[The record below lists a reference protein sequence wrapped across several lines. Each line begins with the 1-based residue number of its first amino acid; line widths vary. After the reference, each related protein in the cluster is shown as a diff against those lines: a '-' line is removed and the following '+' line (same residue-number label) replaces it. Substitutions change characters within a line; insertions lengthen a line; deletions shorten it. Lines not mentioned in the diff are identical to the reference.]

1 MNSPEIVAALREH
14 APEAPG
20 ELYDSQADSLYQ
32 YCWLMLRNRET
43 AQVAVRDAIVAGEA
57 HIGRLADPELLKPW
71 LFALARVEC
80 SRRPAAPPGETDEPL
95 ARPQQPDADLRVMAW
110 NSVMSLEPAEREALD
125 LVSRH
130 GMGAGEVALVLDMAP
145 SDIREL
151 LEAAR
156 QHLEQALAAEI
167 LVARPSHECAGRID
181 AMPGWAGTVT
191 PEIRERLLRHG
202 GLCPV
207 CLPHLPRN
215 VSAARV
221 FSLIPRPALTR
232 AARARVLNC
241 FSDPQL
247 AGYRTFAAARLA
259 AFDGAG
265 FPVPG
270 PVPDLP
276 GGGYGA
282 EAGAT
287 APAGAGVASGAGSRS
302 VTGGGSR
309 AGGGRGSKTGGQRG
323 GGKRLVAGLGAA
335 AAAAGVAAAFVFGG
349 LSGNGVLNGGSQAL
363 SAGGGASQGAGAGP
377 GLPGATRTAVGDSI
391 RRPDPGNSVAAAS
404 HGPSVTGH
412 GLAVPAS
419 ASAAIPIVVPA
430 RLPQR
435 GLSATPLPG
444 LPGTTIPYQSPTPSP
459 SPSGQLQVSTGSLSL
474 GTRSRGRIVLTAAG
488 GSVSWT
494 ASPSGNV
501 TLSETGGQLS
511 AGQSVTVVVTVTRQ
525 NGAAGNATVTFDPGS
540 TSVAISWAATVSS
553 SPPPT
558 GSPPPSSPPAGGSP
572 PPGPSG
578 SPRPSR
584 SPGPS
589 RSPRPSRSPH
599 PSPSPSPPSSP
610 SVPPPPSPSPS
621 AGPSVSGTPSAHRSA
636 SSRR

>member
-14 APEAPG
+14 VPEAPG

-57 HIGRLADPELLKPW
+57 HIGRLADPELLRPW

-80 SRRPAAPPGETDEPL
+80 GRRPAAPPGETDEPI

-130 GMGAGEVALVLDMAP
+130 RMGAGEVALVLDTAP

-167 LVARPSHECAGRID
+167 LVARPSHECAGRTD
-181 AMPGWAGTVT
+181 AMHGWAGTVT
-191 PEIRERLLRHG
+191 PETRERLLRHG

-232 AARARVLNC
+232 AARARVLTC

-259 AFDGAG
+259 AFDAAG

-276 GGGYGA
+276 ASGYGA
-282 EAGAT
+282 EAGVT
-287 APAGAGVASGAGSRS
+287 AGTGAGVASGAGSRS
-302 VTGGGSR
+302 GTGGGSR
-309 AGGGRGSKTGGQRG
+309 NRGGRGSRTEGERGSRAGGERG
-323 GGKRLVAGLGAA
+323 GGKRLFAGLGAA
-335 AAAAGVAAAFVFGG
+335 AAAAAAGIAAAFVFGG
-349 LSGNGVLNGGSQAL
+349 LGGNGVLNGGTQAL
-363 SAGGGASQGAGAGP
+363 SAGGRASQVAGAEP

-391 RRPDPGNSVAAAS
+391 RRPDPGNSGAAAS
-404 HGPSVTGH
+404 HGPSVAGH

-419 ASAAIPIVVPA
+419 ASAAIPIVVPPL
-430 RLPQR
+430 LPQR
-435 GLSATPLPG
+435 GVSATPLPG
-444 LPGTTIPYQSPTPSP
+444 LPGSTIPYQSPTPSP
-459 SPSGQLQVSTGSLSL
+459 SQSGQLQVSKSSLSL
-474 GTRSRGRIVLTAAG
+474 GTRSRGRIVLTNAG

-494 ASPSGNV
+494 AGPSGNV
-501 TLSETGGQLS
+501 TLSETSGQLS
-511 AGQSVTVVVTVTRQ
+511 TGQSVTLVITVTRQ
-525 NGAAGNATVTFDPGS
+525 NGAAGDATVTFDPGA
-540 TSVAISWAATVSS
+540 TSVAITWAATASS
-553 SPPPT
+553 PPPPT
-558 GSPPPSSPPAGGSP
+558 GSPPPS
-572 PPGPSG
+572 PSW
-578 SPRPSR
+578 
-584 SPGPS
+584 
-589 RSPRPSRSPH
+589 SPRPSRSPH

-610 SVPPPPSPSPS
+610 SVPPSPSPSPS
-621 AGPSVSGTPSAHRSA
+621 AGPSASGTPSASRSA